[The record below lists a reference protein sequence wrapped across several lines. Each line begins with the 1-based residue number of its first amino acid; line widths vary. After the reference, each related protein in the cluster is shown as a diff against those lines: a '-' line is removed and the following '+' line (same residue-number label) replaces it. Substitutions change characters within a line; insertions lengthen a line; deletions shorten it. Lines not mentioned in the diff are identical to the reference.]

1 MWPNPENED
10 SNFFRLPSVHIP
22 MPIGK
27 IDDYPVLAAC
37 LEAWR
42 PTAAN
47 GFPQSIDP
55 LDMPPAAIKAI
66 SLVEWSDEHSD
77 WVLRLSSTLIDESH
91 GRSMRGTTFSE
102 AFVPEDLAKVHA
114 RLNEIMQRGEPDLG
128 QHEFYDTRD
137 RVWSFVRLILPL
149 SSDGVKRDRYC
160 LIYDP
165 ETFGRRIGT

>member
-1 MWPNPENED
+1 MWPKPENED

-66 SLVEWSDEHSD
+66 SLRRHRYTTGFRRSEKAIHTKDE
-77 WVLRLSSTLIDESH
+77 
-91 GRSMRGTTFSE
+91 
-102 AFVPEDLAKVHA
+102 
-114 RLNEIMQRGEPDLG
+114 
-128 QHEFYDTRD
+128 
-137 RVWSFVRLILPL
+137 
-149 SSDGVKRDRYC
+149 
-160 LIYDP
+160 
-165 ETFGRRIGT
+165 